1 MTQAGRTTYATLPI
15 NHAEEPIRLFK
26 SDFLEFFTHIHPV
39 VVLILYVPVAI
50 FFMARAL
57 APVVAQAPAGEV
69 FLAYGAGFLV
79 WTLSEYLLHRFL
91 FHYEPSVPWLQRAWY
106 LIHGVHHEQPQC
118 KTRLV
123 MPPILS
129 IPLAF
134 LFYGL
139 FALVV
144 GALFRLPLLV
154 GPSFAGF
161 LTGYL

>member
-1 MTQAGRTTYATLPI
+1 L
-15 NHAEEPIRLFK
+15 
-26 SDFLEFFTHIHPV
+26 
-39 VVLILYVPVAI
+39 
-50 FFMARAL
+50 ARAL
-57 APVVAQAPAGEV
+57 SPGVLQAPFSAV
-69 FLAYGAGFLV
+69 LTAYAVGVLV
-79 WTLSEYLLHRFL
+79 WSLSEYLLHRFV
-91 FHYEPSVPWLQRAWY
+91 FHYEPTQPWLQRVWY